1 MRRSSVSLAFPPFT
15 GAVRTIVII
24 NAAIYFLMLLMGATG
39 QGHLAGE
46 LKGWLA
52 LVPADVLHGRVYELL
67 TYGFAHV
74 NFSHVLFNMLSL
86 WMFGSMLEQAFGSR
100 KFWEFY
106 LFGIV
111 GAAIGTII
119 ISYTFGS
126 VLHAYPTVGTI
137 GASGGVYAIFMAVGM
152 LFGNQEVFLFPL
164 PFRLKLKYM
173 VAILALIALASAL
186 GEVGGTANVAHLS
199 GLVFGYIYLKFVPR
213 RGLGFAFS
221 EGYYG
226 IRNGYHRWKRRRAA
240 KKFQVYMRKHQ
251 HDPKQYFDEY
261 GNFKPP
267 DDKDKDKDRGP
278 GGWVN

>member
-15 GAVRTIVII
+15 GAVRTLVII
-24 NAAIYFLMLLMGATG
+24 NGAIYFLLLLMQATG

-52 LVPADVLHGRVYELL
+52 LVPERVLFHWRFYELV
-67 TYGFAHV
+67 TYGFAHET
-74 NFSHVLFNMLSL
+74 FSHIFFNMLSL

-100 KFWEFY
+100 KFLEFY
-106 LFGIV
+106 FFGII

-126 VLHAYPTVGTI
+126 VLHAKPYIGTV
-137 GASGGVYAIFMAVGM
+137 GASGGIYAIFMAVAM

-164 PFRLKLKYM
+164 PFRIKLKYM

-186 GEVGGTANVAHLS
+186 GDSGGTANAAHLS
-199 GLVFGYIYLKFVPR
+199 GLVFGWIYIKFVPR

-267 DDKDKDKDRGP
+267 DDKDKDRGP